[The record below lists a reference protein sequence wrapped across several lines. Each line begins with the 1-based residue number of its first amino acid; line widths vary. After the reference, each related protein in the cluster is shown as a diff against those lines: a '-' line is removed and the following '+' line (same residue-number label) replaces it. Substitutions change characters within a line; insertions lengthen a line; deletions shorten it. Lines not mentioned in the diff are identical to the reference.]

1 MKPLEGV
8 RILAVSQYG
17 AGPYAMLH
25 LADLGAEI
33 IKIEDPHT
41 QGDVARRVIPHA
53 EDGDSL
59 YFQAFNRNKKSVTL
73 DLKSEAGKKIFRN
86 LVAKSEAVFNNL
98 RGDVPAK
105 LGLTY
110 EVLRA
115 VNPEIVCCSLSGFG
129 TTGSMKAE
137 PAYDYLLQAMLGH
150 MSVTGDPAGPPEKYG
165 VSMIDFSSGIMAA
178 LGLMVGIY
186 QAKVRGRGCD
196 VDVSLFDTSASLLN
210 YLAIWNLNA
219 GYQPRKT
226 AWSAHPSLVPS
237 QMFPSRDGFLVVMC
251 NKEKFFPRL
260 CEILGVP
267 ELAED
272 DRFQSFTSR
281 LEHRDILIEAL
292 MVCFRKED
300 TAFWLAKLSGQ
311 VPAAAVSSVEEAM
324 QHPLLKERKMIVD
337 VPHPRYG
344 SLRMMGNPIKVS
356 DSETTY
362 EAGPALGAHNREV
375 FGAILG
381 LGEDELR
388 QLQAE
393 GTI

>member
-41 QGDVARRVIPHA
+41 QV
-53 EDGDSL
+53 
-59 YFQAFNRNKKSVTL
+59 
-73 DLKSEAGKKIFRN
+73 
-86 LVAKSEAVFNNL
+86 
-98 RGDVPAK
+98 
-105 LGLTY
+105 
-110 EVLRA
+110 
-115 VNPEIVCCSLSGFG
+115 
-129 TTGSMKAE
+129 
-137 PAYDYLLQAMLGH
+137 
-150 MSVTGDPAGPPEKYG
+150 
-165 VSMIDFSSGIMAA
+165 
-178 LGLMVGIY
+178 
-186 QAKVRGRGCD
+186 
-196 VDVSLFDTSASLLN
+196 
-210 YLAIWNLNA
+210 
-219 GYQPRKT
+219 
-226 AWSAHPSLVPS
+226 
-237 QMFPSRDGFLVVMC
+237 
-251 NKEKFFPRL
+251 
-260 CEILGVP
+260 
-267 ELAED
+267 
-272 DRFQSFTSR
+272 QSFASR

-375 FGAILG
+375 FGEILG